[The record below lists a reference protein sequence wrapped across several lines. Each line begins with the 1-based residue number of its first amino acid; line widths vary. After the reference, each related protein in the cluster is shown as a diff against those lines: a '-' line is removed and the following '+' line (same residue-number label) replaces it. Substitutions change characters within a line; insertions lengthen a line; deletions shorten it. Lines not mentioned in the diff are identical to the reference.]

1 MNKRILIL
9 CEAIAPPAY
18 SPRIITL
25 VEYLQ
30 AHGWHCEIATEMEDD
45 QVFTSDICTI
55 HSMPTYRRLVADKL
69 FGAKEKALFAFVCK
83 TVDVASFDLIFC
95 ASYYYFPLQAAMRLA
110 KAYKLPLIVDLRD
123 ITEQWGQLDY
133 YTRAFTGIKAIDQIA
148 KKLYTVLN
156 TRARNRV
163 LKYAHAVTTVSPWH
177 QETLSQYNGNTRL
190 IYNGYDAQMFYPQD
204 EFSSTFDITFIG
216 KYYAHYA
223 ECPSLLFAALQQ
235 LIAQG
240 AVDSQSVRVLFHTNE
255 KGQEAFAS
263 LAKQYDLEQVVKT
276 QGYIPRSE
284 IVGGMHQ
291 SSILMVLTTPAK
303 ENGTHGIMGTKFY
316 EILGVEKP
324 CLCLNSDEECLADAI
339 QKTNAGIA
347 ATSVD
352 EVKTFIMEKYQ
363 EWLQQGYT
371 RQTVINK
378 EQFTRQHEAEQFEQL
393 FIETLK
399 YRSH

>member
-339 QKTNAGIA
+339 QKTHAGIA
-347 ATSVD
+347 ATNVE
-352 EVKTFIMEKYQ
+352 EVKTFILEKYN
-363 EWLQQGYT
+363 EWRQHGFT
-371 RQTVINK
+371 RQAVINK

>member
-1 MNKRILIL
+1 MKKRILIL

-204 EFSSTFDITFIG
+204 EHSSTFDITFIG

-339 QKTNAGIA
+339 QKTHAGIA
-347 ATSVD
+347 ATNVE
-352 EVKTFIMEKYQ
+352 EVKTFILEKYN
-363 EWLQQGYT
+363 EWRQHGFT
-371 RQTVINK
+371 RQAVINK

-399 YRSH
+399 YKIH

>member
-1 MNKRILIL
+1 MNRRILIL

-30 AHGWHCEIATEMEDD
+30 QHGWHCEIATEMEDD

-339 QKTNAGIA
+339 QKTHAGIA
-347 ATSVD
+347 ATNVE
-352 EVKTFIMEKYQ
+352 EVKTFILEKYN
-363 EWLQQGYT
+363 EWRQHGFT
-371 RQTVINK
+371 RQAVINK

-399 YRSH
+399 YKIH

>member
-1 MNKRILIL
+1 MNRRILIL

-30 AHGWHCEIATEMEDD
+30 QHGWHCEIATEMEDD

-393 FIETLK
+393 FIQTLK
-399 YRSH
+399 S

>member
-133 YTRAFTGIKAIDQIA
+133 YTRAFTGIKAINQIA

-204 EFSSTFDITFIG
+204 EHSSTFDITFIG

-339 QKTNAGIA
+339 QKTHAGIA
-347 ATSVD
+347 ATNVE
-352 EVKTFIMEKYQ
+352 EVKTFILEKYN

>member
-1 MNKRILIL
+1 MNRRILIL

-30 AHGWHCEIATEMEDD
+30 QHGWHCEIATEMEDD

-371 RQTVINK
+371 RQAVINK

-393 FIETLK
+393 FIQTLK
-399 YRSH
+399 S

>member
-1 MNKRILIL
+1 MKKRILIL

-30 AHGWHCEIATEMEDD
+30 AHGWHCEIATEMDND
-45 QVFTSDICTI
+45 RAFQSDICTI
-55 HSMPTYRRLVADKL
+55 HNMPTYHCLVADKL
-69 FGAKEKALFAFVCK
+69 FGAKEKALFKFVCK

-110 KAYKLPLIVDLRD
+110 QAYKLPLVVDLRD
-123 ITEQWGQLDY
+123 ITEQWGKLDY

-148 KKLYTVLN
+148 KYLYTAIN
-156 TRARNRV
+156 TRVRNRV
-163 LKYAHAVTTVSPWH
+163 LKYARAVTTVSPWH

-204 EFSSTFDITFIG
+204 ESSSTFDITFIG

-223 ECPSLLFAALQQ
+223 QCPSLLFAALQQ

-240 AVDSQSVRVLFHTNE
+240 EVNSQSVRVLFHTNE
-255 KGQEAFAS
+255 KGQEAFVS

-339 QKTNAGIA
+339 ATTQAGLA
-347 ATSVD
+347 ANNVE
-352 EVKTFIMEKYQ
+352 EVKAFILEKYH
-363 EWLQQGYT
+363 EWQQNGFT
-371 RQTVINK
+371 RQRVVNK
-378 EQFTRQHEAEQFEQL
+378 EQFTRQHEAAQFEQL

-399 YRSH
+399 H

>member
-1 MNKRILIL
+1 MKKRILIL

-30 AHGWHCEIATEMEDD
+30 AHGWHCEIATEMEDN
-45 QVFTSDICTI
+45 QVFTSDICNI

-110 KAYKLPLIVDLRD
+110 KAYKLPLVVDLRD
-123 ITEQWGQLDY
+123 ITEQWGKLDY
-133 YTRAFTGIKAIDQIA
+133 YTRAFTGIKAIDQIV
-148 KKLYTVLN
+148 KYLYTAIN

-163 LKYAHAVTTVSPWH
+163 LKYARAVTTVSPWH

-190 IYNGYDAQMFYPQD
+190 IYNGYDAQMFYPKD
-204 EFSSTFDITFIG
+204 EPSSTFDITFIG

-223 ECPSLLFAALQQ
+223 QCPCLLFAALQQ

-284 IVGGMHQ
+284 IVGGMNQ

-339 QKTNAGIA
+339 AKTQAGLA
-347 ATSVD
+347 ATNVE
-352 EVKTFIMEKYQ
+352 EVKAFILEKYH
-363 EWLQQGYT
+363 EWQQNGFT
-371 RQTVINK
+371 RQRVVNK
-378 EQFTRQHEAEQFEQL
+378 EQFTRQHEAAQFEQL

-399 YRSH
+399 H

>member
-1 MNKRILIL
+1 MKKRILIL

-30 AHGWHCEIATEMEDD
+30 AHGWHCEIATEMEDN
-45 QVFTSDICTI
+45 QVFTSDICSI

-110 KAYKLPLIVDLRD
+110 KVYKLPLVVDLRD
-123 ITEQWGQLDY
+123 ITEQWGKLDY

-148 KKLYTVLN
+148 KYLYTALN
-156 TRARNRV
+156 TRVRNRV
-163 LKYAHAVTTVSPWH
+163 LKYARAVTTVSPWH
-177 QETLSQYNGNTRL
+177 QQTLSQYNGNTRL
-190 IYNGYDAQMFYPQD
+190 IYNGFDAQMFYPKD
-204 EFSSTFDITFIG
+204 EFSSTFNITFIG

-223 ECPSLLFAALQQ
+223 QCPGLLFAALQQ

-240 AVDSQSVRVLFHTNE
+240 AVDSPSVRVLFHTNE

-339 QKTNAGIA
+339 EKTNAGLA
-347 ATSVD
+347 ATNVE
-352 EVKTFIMEKYQ
+352 EVKAFILEKYH
-363 EWLQQGYT
+363 EWQQDGFT
-371 RQTVINK
+371 RQRVVNK
-378 EQFTRQHEAEQFEQL
+378 EQFTRQHEAAQFEQL

-399 YRSH
+399 H